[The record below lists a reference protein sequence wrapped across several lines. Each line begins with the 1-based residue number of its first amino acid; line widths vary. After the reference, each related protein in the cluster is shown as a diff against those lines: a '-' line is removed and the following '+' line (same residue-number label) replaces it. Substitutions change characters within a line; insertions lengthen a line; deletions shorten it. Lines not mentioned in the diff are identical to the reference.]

1 MCARGL
7 SGVTKLARAECVHKN
22 RLAECLQKA
31 SQVPE
36 TFLVEHTNTTAF
48 TWVEQLECLAAVMES
63 GKNVPR
69 VSEASVSIALGAC
82 ARGMYLAKKS
92 ATAKE
97 SGMVVSQAISSARRI
112 LEVVFVEAKE
122 KENKEAVRVA
132 EKAFEDLV
140 TMSRSEEDGCLSGAI
155 DCEYKRVQNSL
166 F

>member
-63 GKNVPR
+63 GKNVPI
-69 VSEASVSIALGAC
+69 SIHNRKIG
-82 ARGMYLAKKS
+82 
-92 ATAKE
+92 
-97 SGMVVSQAISSARRI
+97 
-112 LEVVFVEAKE
+112 
-122 KENKEAVRVA
+122 
-132 EKAFEDLV
+132 
-140 TMSRSEEDGCLSGAI
+140 
-155 DCEYKRVQNSL
+155 
-166 F
+166 

>member
-69 VSEASVSIALGAC
+69 VSEASVSIALKRAQGDVFGEEERDGERERNGGQSGDFEREENI
-82 ARGMYLAKKS
+82 RGCF
-92 ATAKE
+92 
-97 SGMVVSQAISSARRI
+97 R
-112 LEVVFVEAKE
+112 
-122 KENKEAVRVA
+122 
-132 EKAFEDLV
+132 
-140 TMSRSEEDGCLSGAI
+140 
-155 DCEYKRVQNSL
+155 
-166 F
+166 